1 MDLEVD
7 YRLVQG
13 MNTPIFGIFSSGS
26 TNRSCR
32 RNREGVEAPRNSLDC
47 PVPSSRWIP
56 FGFEIPAAKH
66 SVLSTCAK
74 AKPPGVVARLMGLET
89 MPGEDDRSC
98 LAQTLETQSQEAG
111 QFSRATKSV
120 LGETFR
126 EGTTPNYSPRVTHR
140 SRQLLE
146 AMRSLEPS
154 KDSFLQFESPVEPVN
169 EEPLKTPTLLHL
181 LLNGHEGQRAET
193 RKKVSI
199 DNGSTRIVVLK
210 PGPAKGRQETGS
222 CSPPVH
228 ASTRETR
235 QFHEKVMINK
245 PHSPDFR
252 ETTSNKVFETQP
264 RFHRE
269 EFEPDSPAREKQQS
283 AREFVIHRLRDGS
296 KDAKEIA
303 QEITRKARESA
314 FRDVSSHLPSPE
326 RTPLDIQ
333 DASTP
338 TLRRYI
344 SCYQSLESAN
354 LTTSSP
360 AYQTTPIKLSRKQA
374 LVDEDRPGDTL
385 EQRTFSEDYDTRLA
399 PQVEIVEA
407 TGNASE
413 TLDKSSIY
421 FGTSQKTLGRN
432 SSIFKSTE
440 SGNLVYVSKVLLASK
455 NLPLYECDSRRPV
468 AISQAFQTLEADY
481 QGNPDSLSHRRFLF
495 DVVNEILARKSCKPS
510 SRGLLRDVWSE
521 ICHNTGLQQ
530 QSVEG
535 LHQGDVSKE
544 ANWAGTEEELQRI
557 AVQIAKEIFSFLLD
571 EAARELL
578 KSGTCDKCPLVFP
591 ETEE

>member
-1 MDLEVD
+1 MAAGKKLSICALPKGLMDLEVD

-13 MNTPIFGIFSSGS
+13 MSTPIFGEHQSILQEESRSGKTYGS
-26 TNRSCR
+26 RDNAGGDMGDMLK
-32 RNREGVEAPRNSLDC
+32 RNGCSLERVKMIEA
-47 PVPSSRWIP
+47 VSR
-56 FGFEIPAAKH
+56 KLSRH
-66 SVLSTCAK
+66 SRKKLASFQEPQSQCW
-74 AKPPGVVARLMGLET
+74 ARLSG
-89 MPGEDDRSC
+89 R
-98 LAQTLETQSQEAG
+98 
-111 QFSRATKSV
+111 V
-120 LGETFR
+120 
-126 EGTTPNYSPRVTHR
+126 TPNYSPRVTHR

-199 DNGSTRIVVLK
+199 DNGSTRI
-210 PGPAKGRQETGS
+210 TIS
-222 CSPPVH
+222 
-228 ASTRETR
+228 REGDDQQAALSR
-235 QFHEKVMINK
+235 F
-245 PHSPDFR
+245 SG

-269 EFEPDSPAREKQQS
+269 EFEPDSPAREKVLHAVTETKTQQQS

-303 QEITRKARESA
+303 QEIARKARESA

-344 SCYQSLESAN
+344 SCHQSLESAN

-413 TLDKSSIY
+413 TLQQTSPVSILELR
-421 FGTSQKTLGRN
+421 KRH
-432 SSIFKSTE
+432 
-440 SGNLVYVSKVLLASK
+440 SGGNAT
-455 NLPLYECDSRRPV
+455 YE
-468 AISQAFQTLEADY
+468 
-481 QGNPDSLSHRRFLF
+481 QGFFYLN
-495 DVVNEILARKSCKPS
+495 
-510 SRGLLRDVWSE
+510 
-521 ICHNTGLQQ
+521 
-530 QSVEG
+530 
-535 LHQGDVSKE
+535 
-544 ANWAGTEEELQRI
+544 
-557 AVQIAKEIFSFLLD
+557 
-571 EAARELL
+571 
-578 KSGTCDKCPLVFP
+578 
-591 ETEE
+591 